1 MAKDWLFREI
11 NRSYNAYGWR
21 NREILY
27 ADDARRFI
35 LAGHAIF
42 TIEHLWLCR
51 KKHNFRVRESGTPDK
66 YAVSVEGDNGH
77 WNEIGTVD
85 SSSLELQLNEG
96 SGQPSEGSAITDFEY
111 LLWSIKYPKKYFDL
125 PDGFVVQHNGRCGQ
139 CNCQLKHPRSVAI
152 GVCARCNRTLRSRW
166 APLVYKPPYSKEF
179 LERQEE
185 RVREIV
191 AKVKAERARRE
202 PRD

>member
-1 MAKDWLFREI
+1 MWVVAKDWLFREI
-11 NRSYNAYGWR
+11 NRSYSAYGWR

-85 SSSLELQLNEG
+85 SSSLELQLDEG
-96 SGQPSEGSAITDFEY
+96 SGQLSEGSAITDFEY

-125 PDGFVVQHNGRCGQ
+125 PDGFVVQHNGRCG
-139 CNCQLKHPRSVAI
+139 
-152 GVCARCNRTLRSRW
+152 RCN
-166 APLVYKPPYSKEF
+166 
-179 LERQEE
+179 
-185 RVREIV
+185 
-191 AKVKAERARRE
+191 
-202 PRD
+202 